1 MRPSP
6 GDLRQQD
13 RKGLLA
19 RIPAFPPI
27 VLRLLDLLARED
39 VEIREL
45 VALISSDP
53 AFSAQ
58 ILQVANSPLF
68 GFRARIDS
76 LQSALVVLGLRRVR
90 SLCMTV
96 ATSNHMKA
104 VLHIEEL
111 ARCWRHM
118 LACALLTEELARSC
132 SAFEDRAYTAGLL
145 HDVGRLGLL
154 LAYPKE
160 YAELLRRAERNAL
173 ELLDVEHQ
181 ELGMDHCEAGRLLA
195 EHWNLPPDFQ
205 IVAARHHDP
214 QGHAEVDLLTLVHL
228 GCRLADSLGF
238 WVVEPLRPCSPEEI
252 QQSLPP
258 LLAQRFRFDAARWSQ
273 IVERRILCYE
283 DPDGG
288 SVEGL
293 RPDAEP
299 ASEEPELAVA
309 ELAKLHLPDPNAA
322 KSLSRELLVLIGIG
336 LLFTVMIVVL
346 VYYALNKTHFGSGQ
360 NAPSEYPSATHPKA

>member
-1 MRPSP
+1 
-6 GDLRQQD
+6 
-13 RKGLLA
+13 
-19 RIPAFPPI
+19 
-27 VLRLLDLLARED
+27 LLDLLARED

-68 GFRARIDS
+68 GFRAKIDS
-76 LQSALVVLGLRRVR
+76 LHSALVVLGLRRVR

-154 LAYPKE
+154 LAYPNE
-160 YAELLRRAERNAL
+160 YAELLRHAGRNAL
-173 ELLDVEHQ
+173 ELLDLEHQ
-181 ELGMDHCEAGRLLA
+181 VLGLDHCEAGRLLA
-195 EHWNLPPDFQ
+195 EHWNLPPDFR

-238 WVVEPLRPCSPEEI
+238 WVVEPLQPCSPEAI

-258 LLAQRFRFDAARWSQ
+258 LLAQRFRFDAARWAQ
-273 IVERRILCYE
+273 IVERRVQCYG

-288 SVEGL
+288 TLEGI
-293 RPDAEP
+293 RPYIEP
-299 ASEEPELAVA
+299 DSEEPELAVA
-309 ELAKLHLPDPNAA
+309 ELAKLHLPDPNAS
-322 KSLSRELLVLIGIG
+322 KSVSREFLKVVAIG
-336 LLFTVMIVVL
+336 LLFTVLIVAL
-346 VYYALNKTHFGSGQ
+346 IYYAANKTHL
-360 NAPSEYPSATHPKA
+360 PR